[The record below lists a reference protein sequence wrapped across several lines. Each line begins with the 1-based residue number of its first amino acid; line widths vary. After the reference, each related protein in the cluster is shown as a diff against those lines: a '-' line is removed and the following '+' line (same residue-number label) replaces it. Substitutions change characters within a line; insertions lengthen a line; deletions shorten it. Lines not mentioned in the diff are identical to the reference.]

1 MAQPFATYNAG
12 ISLVILSIGTICNA
26 VIIYTFFKV
35 KSLHTINNSLLC
47 QLAFVDLAKASLIL
61 PVKCYF
67 QLKASQLANEY
78 ICQLTAFI
86 SSFTYLHSSV
96 LLAVIA
102 VVRYYKMLKP
112 FKFEHVFSRQSIS
125 IYSALLIVLNVTISL
140 LPILG
145 VGKYEFSIYHGVCFA
160 DWSSTN
166 TLYRT
171 LFYVLTI
178 GLNYPVII
186 FSYGRIYCALKS
198 YRKSVKTRASESVW
212 RKRTEEKESRSE
224 AGDIEMKCNDCERK
238 KKSGEI
244 GSANRKG
251 KAGITGKCKARRIWF
266 IGSKGSMET
275 STETVQRE
283 QQGAQM
289 EGDFDGK
296 AREKNHKLSCHTF
309 RREID
314 FTKAMF
320 TMFIA
325 YSLCWLPAF
334 FVNLFMLTSIIEP
347 SSPALFLVITLVELN
362 VCLNPI
368 IYVSWSSQYKKAL
381 RQLFCNGLQITPG

>member
-1 MAQPFATYNAG
+1 MAQVFATYNAG
-12 ISLVILSIGTICNA
+12 ISLVILSIGTVCNA
-26 VIIYTFFKV
+26 VIIYAYFKM
-35 KSLHTINNSLLC
+35 KSLHTINNNLLC

-67 QLKASQLANEY
+67 QLKASQLVNEY

-86 SSFTYLHSSV
+86 SSFTYLHSSI

-112 FKFEHVFSRQSIS
+112 FKFEHVFSIRSIS
-125 IYSALLIVLNVTISL
+125 IYSALLIILNVTISL

-145 VGKYEFSIYHGVCFA
+145 LGKYEFSIYHGICFA
-160 DWSSTN
+160 DWSSKN

-186 FSYGRIYCALKS
+186 FSYGRIYYALKS
-198 YRKSVKTRASESVW
+198 YRKSVKARANESV
-212 RKRTEEKESRSE
+212 RGERTEEKEGPNE
-224 AGDIEMKCNDCERK
+224 AEDIEMKRSNYEK
-238 KKSGEI
+238 KESSVEVGN
-244 GSANRKG
+244 ANRKG
-251 KAGITGKCKARRIWF
+251 KVGILTKCKARRIWF
-266 IGSKGSMET
+266 IGSKESTET
-275 STETVQRE
+275 SMETVQRS
-283 QQGAQM
+283 QRAQV
-289 EGDFDGK
+289 EGGFGGK
-296 AREKNHKLSCHTF
+296 AYEKNHKLSCRTF

-334 FVNLFMLTSIIEP
+334 FVNLFMLTRIIEP
-347 SSPALFLVITLVELN
+347 SSQTLFLVITLVELS

-381 RQLFCNGLQITPG
+381 RQLFCNGLRIIPD